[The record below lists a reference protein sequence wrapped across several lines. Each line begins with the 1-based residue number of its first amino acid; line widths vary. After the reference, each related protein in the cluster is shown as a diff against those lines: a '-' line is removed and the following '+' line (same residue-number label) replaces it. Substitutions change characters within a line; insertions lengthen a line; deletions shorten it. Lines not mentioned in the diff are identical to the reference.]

1 MNYLINIIILILII
15 ILIFYYINFLLKK
28 KTIEKYT
35 GIISDD
41 FYKELDNNNDFIV
54 NKDEKTIE
62 YCKKGKCEIKSY
74 DKHFNT
80 EKSLRL
86 AKDKF
91 STSSV
96 LEKHNIPIPKFIKID
111 LKNENN
117 YKVISNM
124 KTKNINF
131 PVVIKPIYG
140 TFGIDVTTDI
150 GNYNELDEYLNKYR
164 VKYSELLLEEQ
175 IDGDCYRIY
184 VFNNK
189 IIDVIKREKP
199 YILGNGRST
208 IGELIIIRNEEQ
220 KNMKLFPTKNVG
232 ELVLKTQGYKIDD
245 ILEKDKKIFIT
256 NVINMHNGANI
267 SRIEIDSI
275 PQKNIDIFLKTNKAL
290 KINSSGLDYLSND
303 ITVDYDINNSKILEV
318 NGTPDTEIHTLIKF
332 KNENDSFFKRL
343 VNNIF

>member
-1 MNYLINIIILILII
+1 MSYLINIIILILII
-15 ILIFYYINFLLKK
+15 LLIFYYINFLLKK
-28 KTIEKYT
+28 KFIENYT

-41 FYKELDNNNDFIV
+41 FYKELDNNNFIV
-54 NKDEKTIE
+54 NKDEKTIK
-62 YCKKGKCEIKSY
+62 YCNNEECEIKSY

-80 EKSLRL
+80 DKAIKL

-91 STSSV
+91 STSSI
-96 LEKHNIPIPKFIKID
+96 LEKNNIPIPKFIKIN
-111 LKNENN
+111 LQNENN

-124 KTKNINF
+124 KNKNIDF

-140 TFGIDVTTDI
+140 TFGIDVVTDI

-208 IGELIIIRNEEQ
+208 IGELINIRNEEQ
-220 KNMKLFPTKNVG
+220 KNMKMFPTKNVS
-232 ELVLKTQGYKIDD
+232 ELVLKTQGYKIED

-267 SRIEIDSI
+267 SRIDIDSI
-275 PQKNIDIFLKTNKAL
+275 PQKNIDIFLKTNKVL